1 MKTDS
6 FCAIHVGGQLLLSG
20 SLCFSSV
27 DVCPKCMRRVKESEV
42 DIWVSS
48 DGRFQLK
55 EGRNSERQAGRQAGR
70 QATLAHLSCTELVTD
85 PLDHSQTVPSLSQH
99 TRAP

>member
-1 MKTDS
+1 
-6 FCAIHVGGQLLLSG
+6 
-20 SLCFSSV
+20 
-27 DVCPKCMRRVKESEV
+27 MRRVKESEV

-55 EGRNSERQAGRQAGR
+55 EGYNSESQAGR

-85 PLDHSQTVPSLSQH
+85 PLDHS
-99 TRAP
+99 